1 MSEPSATPDSPVAST
16 YRTDRLSALPAE
28 LLHHIVAY
36 LWPTH
41 FAEKA
46 FHETRQSCPCSHC
59 VPPTQGNNHALDY
72 LSATCKTL
80 RSEVNDWARSWLV
93 QHSDITKF
101 NEGRIWPKATTK
113 RNGVVQMRKNFS
125 TNFLRGRNGALLNW
139 AHTNCIFCGK
149 KSRRA
154 AIMMNG
160 FRCCAH
166 CDKKQWP
173 EKVTMSQAVDD
184 YGLSKKQ
191 LLPDREASHT
201 EVASMREEFPG
212 FERIWYGTYIS
223 SNVQTTMFMKDDLRR
238 LAATIFGDVDAHL
251 AKREEHKK
259 LLKQRKEERKKEKA
273 EKAAAAREAHIK
285 ALASAITQKQIS
297 MPPRAHGDTA
307 TEAIEISDE
316 ATAGADEP
324 IVID

>member
-1 MSEPSATPDSPVAST
+1 MSSLASPAAST
-16 YRTDRLSALPAE
+16 HNKDRLSALPTE
-28 LLHHIVAY
+28 LLHHIIAY

-46 FHETRQSCPCSHC
+46 FHETH
-59 VPPTQGNNHALDY
+59 Y

-101 NEGRIWPKATTK
+101 KEGRVWPKATTK
-113 RNGVVQMRKNFS
+113 RNGVVQMRKNFN
-125 TNFLRGRNGALLNW
+125 TNFLRGRHGALLNW
-139 AHTNCIFCGK
+139 AEAHCIFCGK

-160 FRCCAH
+160 FRCCTQ
-166 CDKKQWP
+166 CDKNQWP

-191 LLPDREASHT
+191 LLPDREASHS
-201 EVASMREEFPG
+201 EIAKMREEHPG
-212 FERIWYGTYIS
+212 FQGIWYGTYIS

-238 LAATIFGDVDAHL
+238 LGSRIFGDFDAHL
-251 AKREEHKK
+251 AKREEHRK

-273 EKAAAAREAHIK
+273 RKAAARDAHQRQHVST
-285 ALASAITQKQIS
+285 LG
-297 MPPRAHGDTA
+297 PVHGDTV
-307 TEAIEISDE
+307 TEAIEISDD
-316 ATAGADEP
+316 ATLGADQP
-324 IVID
+324 ILID